1 LLAASLLD
9 IVHYATTTSPTLFR
23 ALINLFLESPSST
36 DTVIFKY
43 QFSLFIYV
51 LNIIGVLTSIPAV
64 ISGVFEAYA
73 LTEAK
78 GLDFSNPVIKT
89 MVIHAGLNDLA
100 IVGGIYNWLSK
111 RYIADF
117 ASDGGNAFVSSLVF
131 GGVAYA
137 AFLGGGMVYTHGTA
151 VQRQGKGKAEKE
163 QRLEMEEKQAKK
175 DS

>member
-100 IVGGIYNWLSK
+100 IVGGIYN
-111 RYIADF
+111 
-117 ASDGGNAFVSSLVF
+117 AFVSALVF